1 MDRHEAIRLLRGGLD
16 GIREWNQW
24 RRQCE
29 EIPGLSGVDLSGAI
43 LSEVDLSEVVL
54 RGADFHGADLRGAD
68 LRGARLSE
76 ADLSEADLRG
86 ADLRGARLS
95 EAKGLTQAQIE
106 SARGDVHTE
115 LPEGMVRPANW
126 VDPPLPPLLPP
137 QADNP

>member
-76 ADLSEADLRG
+76 A
-86 ADLRGARLS
+86 
-95 EAKGLTQAQIE
+95 KGLTQAQIE